1 MTRRLLA
8 VGCLLALAV
17 ATVAGLAVA
26 HGNHATAHPQTS
38 ANGTVV
44 VEQAFLTEPG
54 YLVVRADDNGTPGRV
69 LGHRALER
77 GLHTGATV
85 RIDQSEWD
93 AIDGN
98 ATVWTVLHA
107 DDGDGEFDPDD
118 DDLLLWFDQ
127 PAGERVALGK
137 RSGTAHV
144 VTGSG
149 VTETDGELLVER
161 VALPDRGHV
170 VVHERE
176 NGSLGRPRGSQALDA
191 GTHTGVRVPVDLSG
205 NRSSW
210 PALSVAVHTDD
221 GDGEFDDDDPVVR
234 VAGEPVAIPVGA
246 VGPTSGPSTVEVN
259 TPAGGNA
266 DGTGPTTD
274 AGTNGTGETPA
285 DTVTEPT
292 PTTSSDGSG
301 FGVVAVV
308 VAVVALSLA
317 AARCT

>member
-26 HGNHATAHPQTS
+26 HGNHATAHAQTS

-69 LGHRALER
+69 LGHRSLRR

-118 DDLLLWFDQ
+118 DDLLLRFDQ
-127 PAGERVALGK
+127 PAGERVSLGK
-137 RSGTAHV
+137 RSGAAHV

-149 VTETDGELLVER
+149 VADTDGELLVER

-170 VVHERE
+170 VVHELE
-176 NGSLGRPRGSQALDA
+176 NGSLGRPRGSRALDA
-191 GTHTGVRVPVDLSG
+191 GTHTDVRVPHDLPG

-210 PALSVAVHTDD
+210 PALSIAAHTDD
-221 GDGEFDDDDPVVR
+221 GDGEFDDDPVVR
-234 VAGEPVAIPVGA
+234 VAGEPVASPVGVA
-246 VGPTSGPSTVEVN
+246 GPATGPSTVDVN
-259 TPAGGNA
+259 TPAGGDA

-274 AGTNGTGETPA
+274 AGTNGTGGTPA

-308 VAVVALSLA
+308 VAVVAVSLA
-317 AARCT
+317 AARRT